1 MANLDQKEQFEEL
14 LQTIN
19 HDLRTPL
26 ANIRSAT
33 AILLQDLS
41 DPLTDDQR
49 AFVEIIDQATIRLLD
64 QSNRLMLFNHV
75 AFVQTDL
82 KPIQLSELLANV
94 KKELKNNYDIDT
106 IELTIN
112 GDPLLNCQTH
122 TLAATLAL
130 LAAGDTKHQPDTH
143 PEEPPA
149 IHCRITGDQLCFTIH
164 SLMSADESSASL
176 TALTSEVVQLHGGR
190 LETIRADGRK
200 QFSFCLPLS
209 SPTH

>member
-1 MANLDQKEQFEEL
+1 MANQEKNDHFEAL
-14 LQTIN
+14 LQAIN

-26 ANIRSAT
+26 ANIRSAA

-75 AFVQTDL
+75 AFTQTKM

-94 KKELKNNYDIDT
+94 KKELQNSYDIDT
-106 IELTIN
+106 VELNTDD
-112 GDPLLNCQTH
+112 DPLLDCHTH

-130 LAAGDTKHQPDTH
+130 LTAGDTKHWPD
-143 PEEPPA
+143 PSAKQPPA
-149 IHCRITGDQLCFTIH
+149 IHSQTVGGRLCFTIH
-164 SLMSADESSASL
+164 SLMPTQESSTSL
-176 TALTSEVVQLHGGR
+176 IDLTGEIVQLHGGR
-190 LETIRADGRK
+190 LDIVESNGRK

-209 SPTH
+209 SSVH